1 MRYIALLLT
10 LSAGLFA
17 DDASKAIKVDELLK
31 VMNVQATI
39 DQVYGQM
46 AKQIDSTTGAVA
58 KQYNI
63 PPSQQPDMAEMSK
76 SLMVI
81 LSDQLSWEKM
91 KPVYEK
97 IYGEVF
103 DENEIDGL
111 LVFYR
116 SPVGQSFVTKTP
128 LVMQK
133 SGEAMQARLP
143 ELMAAMQKATQDFVH
158 EHHLQKP

>member
-1 MRYIALLLT
+1 MLT

-17 DDASKAIKVDELLK
+17 DDASKATKVDELLK
-31 VMNVQATI
+31 AMKTEATL
-39 DQVYGQM
+39 DQVFGQM
-46 AKQIDSTTGAVA
+46 AKQIDTMTGSVA
-58 KQYNI
+58 KQYNV

-76 SLMVI
+76 SLMTI

-97 IYGEVF
+97 IYSEVF

-111 LVFYR
+111 LTFYR

>member
-17 DDASKAIKVDELLK
+17 DDASKATKVDELLK
-31 VMNVQATI
+31 AMKTEATL
-39 DQVYGQM
+39 DQVFGQM
-46 AKQIDSTTGAVA
+46 AKQIDTMTGSVA

-63 PPSQQPDMAEMSK
+63 PASQQPDMAEMSK
-76 SLMVI
+76 SLMTI

-97 IYGEVF
+97 IYSEVF

-111 LVFYR
+111 LTFYR
-116 SPVGQSFVTKTP
+116 SAVGQSFVTKTP

>member
-17 DDASKAIKVDELLK
+17 DDASKAVKVDELLK
-31 VMNVQATI
+31 AIKTEATL
-39 DQVYGQM
+39 DQVFLRM
-46 AKQIDSTTGAVA
+46 AKQIDTMTGSVA

-63 PPSQQPDMAEMSK
+63 PASQQPDMAEMSK
-76 SLMVI
+76 SLMTI
-81 LSDQLSWEKM
+81 LSDQPSWEKM

-133 SGEAMQARLP
+133 SGEMMP
-143 ELMAAMQKATQDFVH
+143 HGPTAAN
-158 EHHLQKP
+158 P

>member
-17 DDASKAIKVDELLK
+17 DDASKATKVDELLK
-31 VMNVQATI
+31 AMKTEATL
-39 DQVYGQM
+39 DQVFGQM
-46 AKQIDSTTGAVA
+46 AKQIDTMTGSVA

-63 PPSQQPDMAEMSK
+63 PASQQPDMAEMSK
-76 SLMVI
+76 SLMTI
-81 LSDQLSWEKM
+81 LSDQPSWEKM

-143 ELMAAMQKATQDFVH
+143 ELIAAMQKATRDFVH

>member
-1 MRYIALLLT
+1 MLT

-17 DDASKAIKVDELLK
+17 DEASKATKVDELLK

-46 AKQIDSTTGAVA
+46 AKQVDSTTGAVA
-58 KQYNI
+58 KQFNI
-63 PPSQQPDMAEMSK
+63 PASQQPDMADMSK
-76 SLMVI
+76 TLLAIV
-81 LSDQLSWEKM
+81 SDQLSWEKM
-91 KPVYEK
+91 KPLYEK
-97 IYGEVF
+97 IYSDVF

-133 SGEAMQARLP
+133 SSEAMQARMP
-143 ELMAAMQKATQDFVH
+143 ELIAAIQKATEDFVH